1 MSQYYLVVAHA
12 NCTCDIVY
20 IYIGDMDICITLK
33 VQNVQVRIGLYLKTH
48 FRN

>member
-1 MSQYYLVVAHA
+1 MSQCYLVVGI
-12 NCTCDIVY
+12 CDIVY